1 MHILCLDANGP
12 RSIDRRKNAEN
23 ASHQSDLRNS
33 IRFPLHLDVTLKTPA
48 AEYHGKA
55 IDISAGGIL
64 FHTRADI
71 HVGSAVV
78 FTIEMPKDALGTDRP
93 VLVECWGRV
102 VRCSEEAA
110 GRIVAVV
117 IDDYHFKRN

>member
-1 MHILCLDANGP
+1 MHILWLDDNGS
-12 RSIDRRKNAEN
+12 RSIDRRKNAED

-33 IRFPLHLDVTLKTPA
+33 IRYPLHLDVTLKTLA
-48 AEYHGKA
+48 AEYHVKT
-55 IDISAGGIL
+55 IDISAGGISFL
-64 FHTRADI
+64 TRAGI

-93 VLVECWGRV
+93 VIVECWGRI

-117 IDDYHFKRN
+117 IDEYRLKRS